1 VTTEQAGKVLY
12 VVHRIGWGE
21 RYGGEGYYQIARESR
36 DQPKRIQGRPVAA
49 FTDRGR
55 AEAFLRD
62 QEVRI
67 TEGKDPTRYGDD
79 PGGMTSIDDED
90 VFTDAMLDLG
100 LTPPEVGEEGF
111 RDWCG
116 WWAELRPTLTPEQRA
131 GLWRHLDRVHF
142 FQIVE
147 VPLS

>member
-1 VTTEQAGKVLY
+1 MTSGQAGKVLY
-12 VVHRIGWGE
+12 VVHRIAWVE
-21 RYGGEGYYQIARESR
+21 RYGGGKYQVTRESR

-49 FTDRGR
+49 FTDREQ
-55 AEAFLRD
+55 AEAFLRE

-67 TEGKDPTRYGDD
+67 TEGKDPCEYGED

-90 VFTDAMLDLG
+90 VFADVMLDLG
-100 LTPPEVGEEGF
+100 LTPPEMEEDSF
-111 RDWCG
+111 RDWGG
-116 WWAELRPTLTPEQRA
+116 WWAELGPKLTPEQRA